1 MVKDPHIYSMER
13 VNVMSPKAYVRPGKM
28 ASVIGIITAGVML
41 IFGIVFFGLL
51 QEEGSGI
58 GQIFM
63 AFWMLMVIII
73 IAYYVY
79 NLTSGKASSSAMAE
93 IDLEMPESGPTVEE
107 KLHSLERLKKDRL
120 ITEEEYLQKRK
131 EIMQQK
137 W

>member
-1 MVKDPHIYSMER
+1 
-13 VNVMSPKAYVRPGKM
+13 MSPKAYVRPGKM
-28 ASVIGIITAGVML
+28 ASVIGIIAAGVML

-51 QEEGSGI
+51 QQEEGSGI

-63 AFWMLMVIII
+63 VFWMLIVILM

-79 NLTSGKASSSAMAE
+79 NLMSGKASSSAMAE
-93 IDLEMPESGPTVEE
+93 IDLETPESGPTVEE